1 MKNTEI
7 EFKWDANEPRAFAR
21 MEKAVKQID
30 VCIKTKQKIYI
41 CDVYVD
47 TPQHDFEK
55 QKIAMRIR
63 QTGKHWQAT
72 FKTRTEVIG
81 GKAVRREETCNLT
94 GVKNIR
100 GALVALQKKKIWCG
114 LQVAQLHPIFKLT
127 NHRNIQ
133 LLQGKGLQAELAL
146 DTCKLLVHGRQLL
159 FKEIE
164 LELKRGEASKLDK
177 LAGELTRM
185 SGLKPARVSKVQT
198 AVALWKLWEE
208 K

>member
-21 MEKAVKQID
+21 MEHAVKQTGACLKI
-30 VCIKTKQKIYI
+30 KQKIHI

-63 QTGKHWQAT
+63 QTGKRWQAT
-72 FKTRTEVIG
+72 FKTRTKVIG
-81 GKAVRREETCNLT
+81 GKAVRREETCDLP

-100 GALVALQKKKIWCG
+100 GALTALQEKKSWCG
-114 LQVAQLHPIFKLT
+114 LKVAQVYPLFRLT
-127 NHRNIQ
+127 NQRSIQ
-133 LLQGKGLQAELAL
+133 LLQVKGIQAELAL
-146 DTCKLLVHGRQLL
+146 DTCKLFVHGRQLL

-164 LELKRGEASKLDK
+164 LELKKGRTTELDK
-177 LAGELTRM
+177 LAEALTRL